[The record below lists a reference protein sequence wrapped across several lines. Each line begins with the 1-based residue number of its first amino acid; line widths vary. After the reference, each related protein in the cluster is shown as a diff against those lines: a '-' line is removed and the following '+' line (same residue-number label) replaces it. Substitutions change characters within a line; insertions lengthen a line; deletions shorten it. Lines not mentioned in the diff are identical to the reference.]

1 MPPLTNSSAAATQV
15 DRTGR
20 GMAFGVGAYFL
31 WGIVPAYW
39 PLLQPAGSVEILA
52 HRIAWSLVVMA
63 VITAALGRWAGIR
76 GLSAR
81 GWAMVAMASVLIAVN
96 WGVYIHAVNTAHVV
110 EAALGY
116 FINPLVSVLLGV
128 VVLRERLR
136 VPQYAALGIAV
147 PAVVVLAIDY
157 GRLPWISLVLA
168 CSFGV
173 YGLLKKTVPLDATAS
188 LTAESLVLAPIAVG
202 YLVWLGPTGTFLS
215 HGWGHAVWLAS
226 AGLVT
231 AVPLLLF
238 GAGARLVPLVTMG
251 MLQYLAPVLQFAWG
265 VFVVHEPMPAS
276 RWFGFALV
284 WLALAVFTAD
294 TIRLRRRPRE
304 SNAQASRVLRS
315 EHPNSTLSAP
325 ADLPER

>member
-1 MPPLTNSSAAATQV
+1 MPPLTNAASDATEV
-15 DRTGR
+15 DRSNR
-20 GMAFGVGAYFL
+20 GMAFGIGAYFL
-31 WGIVPAYW
+31 WGLVPAYW

-63 VITAALGRWAGIR
+63 IITAVLGRWAGIR
-76 GLSAR
+76 RLSAR
-81 GWAMVAMASVLIAVN
+81 GWAMVAAASVLIAVN

-136 VPQYAALGIAV
+136 VPQYAALAIAV
-147 PAVVVLAIDY
+147 AAVVVLAVDY
-157 GRLPWISLVLA
+157 GRLPWISLALA

-188 LTAESLVLAPIAVG
+188 LTAESIVLAPIAVG
-202 YLVWLGPTGTFLS
+202 YLVWLGPAGTFHS
-215 HGWGHAVWLAS
+215 GGWGHALWLAS

-231 AVPLLLF
+231 AIPLILF

-265 VFVVHEPMPAS
+265 VFVMHEPMPAS

-284 WLALAVFTAD
+284 WVALAIFTVD
-294 TIRLRRRPRE
+294 TVRARRRLP
-304 SNAQASRVLRS
+304 V
-315 EHPNSTLSAP
+315 PTLP
-325 ADLPER
+325 